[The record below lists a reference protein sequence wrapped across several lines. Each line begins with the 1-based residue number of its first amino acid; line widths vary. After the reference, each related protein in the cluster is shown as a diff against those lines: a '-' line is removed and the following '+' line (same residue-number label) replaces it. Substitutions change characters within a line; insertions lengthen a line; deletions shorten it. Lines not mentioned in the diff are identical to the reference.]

1 MNHLSGEK
9 MVKSGRGKQHKTLI
23 GIVREHVDA
32 WRKSQRWS
40 RETVVQ
46 MIVEAHIRIG
56 GEETT
61 GIVFDGHTTDA
72 FQRQKNNADRV
83 YRWLD
88 DVNKDN
94 NLLPANFIPSILE
107 ALPADRRLHCAGEIA
122 ALFGFGVHSLNQ
134 EAGNFNPIEHTQ
146 NVIKESGDAE
156 KALLDLATDQSS
168 EKLHAA
174 HKEVSEAEN
183 AANQA
188 RLAIEA
194 QIAIA
199 KVNVH

>member
-1 MNHLSGEK
+1 MTRPARNRHQET
-9 MVKSGRGKQHKTLI
+9 VI
-23 GIVREHVDA
+23 GVIRKHIDA

-61 GIVFDGHTTDA
+61 GIVFDGHTTDP
-72 FQRQKNNADRV
+72 FQRQKNNSDRV

-107 ALPADRRLHCAGEIA
+107 AFPADRKLHLVGEIL
-122 ALFGFGVHSLNQ
+122 ALVGLGVHCLNQ
-134 EAGNFNPIEHTQ
+134 SGGDFDAIKHTQ
-146 NVIKESGDAE
+146 NVIKESGEAE
-156 KALLDLATDQSS
+156 KALLDLATDKSDA
-168 EKLHAA
+168 KLHAA

-183 AANQA
+183 AAKLA

-194 QIAIA
+194 KQA
-199 KVNVH
+199 KAQGGVH

>member
-1 MNHLSGEK
+1 MNK
-9 MVKSGRGKQHKTLI
+9 TVKVKHKSLI
-23 GIVREHVDA
+23 SIVRDHVDA

-61 GIVFDGHTTDA
+61 GIIFDGHTTDT

-122 ALFGFGVHSLNQ
+122 ALFGFGVHCLNQ
-134 EAGNFNPIEHTQ
+134 AGGEFNAIDYTQ
-146 NVIKESGDAE
+146 TIIKETGDAE
-156 KALLDLATDQSS
+156 RAMLNLSVDQSES
-168 EKLHAA
+168 NLDAA
-174 HKEVSEAEN
+174 HKELSEAED
-183 AANQA
+183 ALTKA
-188 RLAIEA
+188 RLAVEA
-194 QIAIA
+194 KRA
-199 KVNVH
+199 KAQGGIH

>member
-1 MNHLSGEK
+1 

-23 GIVREHVDA
+23 GIIREHVDA

-61 GIVFDGHTTDA
+61 GITFNHHPDL
-72 FQRQKNNADRV
+72 FQRQKNNADTFF
-83 YRWLD
+83 RWTD
-88 DVNKDN
+88 DVTKDN

-122 ALFGFGVHSLNQ
+122 ALFGFGVHCLNQ
-134 EAGNFNPIEHTQ
+134 AGGEFNAIDYTQ
-146 NVIKESGDAE
+146 TIIKETGDAE
-156 KALLDLATDQSS
+156 RAMLNLSVDQSES
-168 EKLHAA
+168 NLDAA
-174 HKEVSEAEN
+174 HKELSEAED
-183 AANQA
+183 ALTKA
-188 RLAIEA
+188 RLAVEA
-194 QIAIA
+194 KRA
-199 KVNVH
+199 KAQGGIH